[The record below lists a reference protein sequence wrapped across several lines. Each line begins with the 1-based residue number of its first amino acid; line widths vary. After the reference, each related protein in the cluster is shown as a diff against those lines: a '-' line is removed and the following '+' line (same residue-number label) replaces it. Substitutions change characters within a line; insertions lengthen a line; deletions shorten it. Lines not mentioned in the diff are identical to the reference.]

1 VAVFPQTLKGGA
13 VSMSRS
19 ACWCLSAILPL
30 CCAAGLS
37 AVAAVP
43 RVNDEARFFSPA
55 AVEKGDR
62 KIGDIARQFHR
73 ELLIETAPGI
83 PDRLQEKYKEL
94 GKRAFFEG
102 WTRQRA
108 EEAGIRGIYILIC
121 KTPSHLQIVVD
132 RSTRQRAFTREDEDR
147 LTRKTIEL
155 LSAHKNDDALLAAV
169 DFVAATL
176 ADNSGRSGPLDR
188 REHVGVGPVRPQP
201 QAMPPLGGG
210 ANLFGGSSLSGWLC
224 IAAAVF
230 LGLWLLK
237 SIFGAITGT
246 GRSMGGMGGG
256 GMGPGGMGPGGMG
269 PGAPGAPYG
278 PMGPGGAPPGN
289 GMPRGAVPD
298 SMEEIPGQPISTP
311 SRPGGNRQPAD
322 SPSASRPM
330 PSRAAGQPAA
340 GPGTNRTVSN
350 PFTPAS
356 RNNRPKAQS
365 QAGSATVNVTDE
377 PPTFIGPSGY
387 DVNN

>member
-1 VAVFPQTLKGGA
+1 
-13 VSMSRS
+13 MSRS

-30 CCAAGLS
+30 CCAAGLP

-256 GMGPGGMGPGGMG
+256 GMGPGGMGGGGYGGGGGGGFLSSMLGGIFGAAAGNWLYDSFRGGG
-269 PGAPGAPYG
+269 PSQGFGGGSPSGSDYTGDNSGAGDFSGDSGAG
-278 PMGPGGAPPGN
+278 GDFGDASQDSGGGDSGGGDAGGGGDFGGGADFG
-289 GMPRGAVPD
+289 GGGGFGGGGD
-298 SMEEIPGQPISTP
+298 S
-311 SRPGGNRQPAD
+311 GGGGGD
-322 SPSASRPM
+322 F
-330 PSRAAGQPAA
+330 G
-340 GPGTNRTVSN
+340 
-350 PFTPAS
+350 
-356 RNNRPKAQS
+356 
-365 QAGSATVNVTDE
+365 
-377 PPTFIGPSGY
+377 
-387 DVNN
+387 